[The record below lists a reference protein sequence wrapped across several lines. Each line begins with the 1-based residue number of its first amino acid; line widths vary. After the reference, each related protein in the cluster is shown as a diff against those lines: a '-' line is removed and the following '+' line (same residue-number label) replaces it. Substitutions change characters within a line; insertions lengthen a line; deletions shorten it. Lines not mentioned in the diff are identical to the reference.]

1 MIKKKTVKQ
10 TGKSNRT
17 ADAARKA
24 KAPGKRT
31 SSTGKT
37 YTETRK
43 NRTDLPGY
51 LTGGIAQRK
60 KYTNQVEINGKWY
73 TNTIEAYDYKEALQ
87 LQKERKR
94 KSKNKFRGRLT
105 LNEF

>member
-17 ADAARKA
+17 ADAKRKA

-31 SSTGKT
+31 SATGKT

-51 LTGGIAQRK
+51 LTGIAQKK
-60 KYTNQVEINGKWY
+60 KYNNEVEINGKWY

-87 LQKERKR
+87 LHKKQKE
-94 KSKNKFRGRLT
+94 KSKNKFY
-105 LNEF
+105 